1 MSNTAETSESAW
13 YQVTHHV
20 DAYGNI
26 THGWYKFTQNTRGT
40 YRESNICVVQKK
52 AWGENELQIT
62 NLSPNYTRSNST
74 QRNLCTA

>member
-26 THGWYKFTQNTRGT
+26 THGLYKFTQNTRGT

-52 AWGENELQIT
+52 SMG
-62 NLSPNYTRSNST
+62 
-74 QRNLCTA
+74 